1 MKLKYSSKVIV
12 GDSNEGA
19 LNDLNA
25 SNNIKTKVYD
35 VSNYDEVYQLFEFA
49 KSQFKKVDKII
60 INHLTYDSYDCFGDL
75 DLPDS
80 TLIFFVLIF
89 LY

>member
-35 VSNYDEVYQLFEFA
+35 VSISF
-49 KSQFKKVDKII
+49 
-60 INHLTYDSYDCFGDL
+60 
-75 DLPDS
+75 
-80 TLIFFVLIF
+80 
-89 LY
+89 